1 MNDHDRS
8 QGSHNLRSL
17 AAVAG
22 TALLLGACATTT
34 TPRPKPQPTPASRP
48 KAMATPS
55 PVPGPSAVPAPFPAL
70 VPLPASVRAGEGPAF
85 TITPTT
91 AVFIQSTDPRAI
103 FVAEFLAGLL
113 TTVGPVG
120 PSVTQM
126 GSAISEGNIVLSL
139 DGDKAAGEEAYELN
153 VSASGVSLKASS
165 PAGLFYGV
173 QTLRQILPF
182 ALEHDAARPRPI
194 AIPAVR
200 IADRPRFAWR
210 GAMLDV
216 ARHFFDLDEI
226 KRYLDLMA
234 LHKLNR
240 LHLHLSDDQ
249 GWRIEIKS
257 WPNLTAMGARTEVG
271 GTVGGFYT
279 QAQYKDI
286 VAYAAERFITVVP
299 EIDMPG
305 HTNAALAS
313 YPELNC
319 DRLAPPPYTD
329 IKVGFSSLC
338 VGDELTYS
346 FIDDVVR
353 EIAALTPGPYFHIG
367 GDEVKKLT
375 DAEYNAFVN
384 RVQQIVQLRGKLM
397 IGWDEVASA
406 ELLKTSVVQHWRP
419 GTALA
424 SVAARGVKLIMSPA
438 NRTYLDMQYDTS
450 TVLGLFWA
458 GRIEVSDSYNWD
470 PATLMEGVPEDAVLG
485 VEAPLWSET
494 LANIRE
500 VEWMA
505 FPRLAAIAEIGWTPQ
520 PARGFDHFKVRLGG
534 QGPRW
539 QALGL
544 NFYRSPQIPWRP

>member
-1 MNDHDRS
+1 M
-8 QGSHNLRSL
+8 G
-17 AAVAG
+17 AG
-22 TALLLGACATTT
+22 LLLASCATAG
-34 TPRPKPQPTPASRP
+34 KPTPAPPRP
-48 KAMATPS
+48 PSQAPS
-55 PVPGPSAVPAPFPAL
+55 PATSAGPAPFPSL
-70 VPLPASVRAGEGPAF
+70 VPLPASVRVTEGAPFTLTPAT
-85 TITPTT
+85 TI
-91 AVFIQSTDPRAI
+91 FIQAPDPRSL
-103 FVAEFLAGLL
+103 FVAQFLAGLL

-120 PSVTQM
+120 PAVTQM
-126 GSAISEGNIVLSL
+126 GTAIPDGSIVLSL
-139 DGDKAAGEEAYELN
+139 DGDPAAGEEAYELN
-153 VSASGVSLKASS
+153 ASATGVTLKASS
-165 PAGLFYGV
+165 PAGLFHGV

-194 AIPAVR
+194 AIPALR
-200 IADRPRFAWR
+200 IVDRPRFAWR

-216 ARHFFDLDEI
+216 ARHFFDPEDV

-249 GWRIEIKS
+249 GWRIEIES
-257 WPNLTAMGARTEVG
+257 WPNLTAIGARTEVG

-279 QAQYKDI
+279 QEQYKDI
-286 VAYAAERFITVVP
+286 VAYAQERFITIVP

-319 DRLAPPPYTD
+319 NHEAPAPYTD

-338 VGDELTYS
+338 VADELTYA

-353 EIAALTPGPYFHIG
+353 EIGALSPGPYFHVG
-367 GDEVKKLT
+367 GDEVKTLT
-375 DAEYNAFVN
+375 EAEYVAFIN
-384 RVQQIVQLRGKLM
+384 RVQEIVQLRGKRM

-406 ELLKTSVVQHWRP
+406 DLLKTSVVQHWRP
-419 GTALA
+419 GTPLA
-424 SVAARGVKLIMSPA
+424 SVASRGARLIMSPA
-438 NRTYLDMQYDTS
+438 NRAYLDMQYDPG

-458 GRIEVSDSYNWD
+458 GRIEVRDSYDWD
-470 PATLMEGVPEDAVLG
+470 PSTLMEGVSEEAILG
-485 VEAPLWSET
+485 VEAPLWTET

-500 VEWMA
+500 VEFMA
-505 FPRLAAIAEIGWTPQ
+505 FPRLAAIAEIGWSPQ
-520 PARGFDHFKVRLGG
+520 AARAWEDFRVRLAG

-544 NFYRSPQIPWRP
+544 NFYRSPQAPWKP